1 MKEKTHIAGISL
13 LASSLLS
20 VVKLVVGVMTG
31 SLALLSDGIHSSV
44 DSLATLITLIS
55 LYISDRPADS
65 THNYGHGKVENLS
78 AFAESITLGLAALW
92 IAWQAIAFLMS
103 AHKIPPDASLLAIG
117 VVCVSIGVDTW
128 RSFRLSAV
136 ARTFGSQALHA
147 SSVHFRM
154 DMLTSSVV
162 LLSLLLVRF
171 GGPRFVMADSIG
183 AIIVAAV
190 MIMAAVRLGS
200 QAIDVLVDRAPAGL
214 ENRLQQALRRVVGV
228 ADVPRVRARQAGN
241 RRFVDV
247 TILVDPQVTIQEG
260 HRIATLVELA
270 AAETDPGIDITVHVE
285 PGPADQGPVDMV
297 YSLAQGLNLQVH
309 AVHAF
314 NIDGRLY
321 LSFHVEFSPVDSVAK
336 AHTAVSELENRI
348 RMRLPAVAEI
358 NSHIEPAA

>member
-1 MKEKTHIAGISL
+1 MTQKSHIARLSL
-13 LASSLLS
+13 LASATLSL
-20 VVKLVVGVMTG
+20 VKLVVGIMTG
-31 SLALLSDGIHSSV
+31 SLALLSDAIHSGV

-55 LYISDRPADS
+55 LQISDRPADA

-78 AFAESITLGLAALW
+78 AFAESITLGLAAIW
-92 IAWQAIAFLMS
+92 IGWRAIALLTS
-103 AHKIPPDASLLAIG
+103 AHKNPPDASLLAIA
-117 VVCVSIGVDTW
+117 VVCVSMGVDGW
-128 RSFRLSAV
+128 RSLRLSWA
-136 ARTFGSQALHA
+136 ARTFGSQALAA
-147 SSVHFRM
+147 SSIHFSM
-154 DMLTSSVV
+154 DLLSSAVV
-162 LLSLLLVRF
+162 LVSLMLVRF
-171 GGPRFVMADSIG
+171 GGPHFVLADSIG
-183 AIIVAAV
+183 AIVVACV
-190 MIMAAVRLGS
+190 MILAGVRLGR

-214 ENRLQQALRRVVGV
+214 EDRLQQALRRVIGV

-260 HRIATLVELA
+260 HRIATLVEMA
-270 AAETDPGIDITVHVE
+270 AAEIDPGIDITVHVE

-297 YSLAQGLNLQVH
+297 YSLAQSLNLKIH

-321 LSFHVEFSPVDSVAK
+321 LSFHVEFPAVDSVAK
-336 AHTAVSELENRI
+336 AHAAVSELENRI